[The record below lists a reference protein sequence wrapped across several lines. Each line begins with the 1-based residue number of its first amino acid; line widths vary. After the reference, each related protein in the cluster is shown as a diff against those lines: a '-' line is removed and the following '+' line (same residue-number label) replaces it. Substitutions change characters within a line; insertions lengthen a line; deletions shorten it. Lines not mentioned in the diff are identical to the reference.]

1 MECAYFW
8 NPEFAE
14 EDTGKREPAKVAQ
27 KFDSVIYRKNH
38 YPLDRCYRN
47 KLSHPVDM
55 FIR

>member
-14 EDTGKREPAKVAQ
+14 EDTRKREPAKVAQ
-27 KFDSVIYRKNH
+27 TFDSVIYRKNH

-47 KLSHPVDM
+47 
-55 FIR
+55 